1 MIIQA
6 INDNIFI
13 ELDEQIR
20 TTKSGII
27 LADMAIKE
35 RPRTGKVI
43 SIGKDNNGLKENDRI
58 LYKKYEFKNIEI
70 ENKKCVYGKVK
81 DILAVIPED
90 MVIEG
95 QAEDFR

>member
-1 MIIQA
+1 MIQA

-27 LADMAIKE
+27 LADTAIKE
-35 RPRTGKVI
+35 RPRTGKVL
-43 SIGKDNNGLKENDRI
+43 SVGRDNNGINQGDRI

-81 DILAVIPED
+81 DVLAVIPED
-90 MVIEG
+90 MKIEG
-95 QAEDFR
+95 QAEHF